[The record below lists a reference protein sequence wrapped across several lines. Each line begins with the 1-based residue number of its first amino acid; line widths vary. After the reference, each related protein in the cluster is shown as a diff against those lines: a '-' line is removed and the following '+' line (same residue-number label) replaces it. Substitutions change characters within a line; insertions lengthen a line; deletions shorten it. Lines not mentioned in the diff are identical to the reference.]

1 MQSIEEDVTF
11 IRGYRKEYQDLSS
24 TLQHPNPRAMI
35 HWVPPPPSWVK
46 FAKEMGFM
54 QVVLESDLRTVIQ
67 KFQANKEDY
76 SNIRSITWDV
86 RVLARNFLACRFEF
100 VARGGNSAAH
110 AMAMRSLENHIWVKD
125 ALSRVSELADSDH
138 HFQQPS

>member
-1 MQSIEEDVTF
+1 MQSIEEVITF
-11 IRGYRKEYQDLSS
+11 IRGYGNEYQYLSS

-46 FAKEMGFM
+46 
-54 QVVLESDLRTVIQ
+54 VVLESDLRTVIK

-76 SNIRSITWDV
+76 SKIRPITWDV

-100 VARGGNSAAH
+100 VARGGKSAAH
-110 AMAMRSLENHIWVKD
+110 AMAE
-125 ALSRVSELADSDH
+125 
-138 HFQQPS
+138 